1 MAHFDAGSGPITPYG
16 DHVYLRST
24 HFTPP
29 RSYTVDHTTV
39 PTETID
45 GNDFKPLIKGTA
57 MALITASGKVGP
69 FSAAATD
76 GREILANIVGLNDT
90 QLDWQMND
98 RDVEIAV
105 MYDCTAVQAWCFEHD
120 ATDTRIALTDTTAD
134 AMRNVK
140 HMDIKFH

>member
-1 MAHFDAGSGPITPYG
+1 MAHFDPGSGPIEPYG

-29 RSYTVDHTTV
+29 RSYTLDHTTV

-45 GNDFKPLIKGTA
+45 GQDFKPLMKGTV
-57 MALITASGKVGP
+57 MALITATGKVGP

-76 GREILANIVGLNDT
+76 GREVLANIVGLNDT
-90 QLDWQMND
+90 QLNWQAND

-105 MYDCTAVQAWCFEHD
+105 MYEAVAVQAWCFEHD
-120 ATDTRIALTDTTAD
+120 AADVRIALTDTTAD
-134 AMRNVK
+134 AMRGEK
-140 HMDIKFH
+140 HMDLLFH